1 MKVGARKTGLTPP
14 PPVIVT
20 VRPKAVLSL
29 WFHLF
34 YVWFCSIFKC
44 FNFSHFCVSD
54 LFGSVKMAELPPVWE
69 RAADSACHL

>member
-1 MKVGARKTGLTPP
+1 MHDSESLSLLKPELKLSGLN

-20 VRPKAVLSL
+20 GRPKAVLSL
-29 WFHLF
+29 RFHLF
-34 YVWFCSIFKC
+34 YFQ
-44 FNFSHFCVSD
+44 HFCVSD